1 MHLYRFCF
9 ITSVF
14 LLAVAGTVLAET
26 PTCDCRCELYEQMR
40 QHTNCVSECS
50 NAWKELKC
58 ATPAEQPDGQWDA
71 ETERYQAELQELGI
85 EGSMQ
90 EIQLRAFVKAPPNE
104 RTELW
109 GDLETLKAELAK
121 DEMQELLKI
130 RKQIEAGPSMDAET
144 LNYKA
149 TLEKAGK
156 TEAEVNGLV
165 TLFSPSNARIR
176 KALWDDLG
184 VQQP

>member
-1 MHLYRFCF
+1 
-9 ITSVF
+9 
-14 LLAVAGTVLAET
+14 
-26 PTCDCRCELYEQMR
+26 
-40 QHTNCVSECS
+40 
-50 NAWKELKC
+50 
-58 ATPAEQPDGQWDA
+58 
-71 ETERYQAELQELGI
+71 
-85 EGSMQ
+85 MQ

-149 TLEKAGK
+149 ALEKAGK